1 MSPFFNSFPLNVIH
15 WTGFAQSQIHPQ
27 FQILT
32 FEIRLIVKSNLE
44 IGNVLIVNNL
54 KKPLNSEQDNFFMI
68 PKVFNYAS
76 K

>member
-1 MSPFFNSFPLNVIH
+1 MSFTGQALLKAKFIPSFKYSP
-15 WTGFAQSQIHPQ
+15 
-27 FQILT
+27 